1 MHQIPCT
8 NSRGPCRLLNRAP
21 FWPKRCHR
29 SKLSSSCSSQLDQQ
43 LEGPTLVAD
52 AASRLSAA
60 PEHTIHGLIAST
72 SASTEQLPDLT
83 PEAANQADS
92 IVPHLT
98 EQLGSEQSIGG
109 LQQITPRCVN
119 FTHALRDH
127 RTDSLLLQLVSRLL
141 RVLQL
146 ARTRDIAKQSHLG
159 VPSTTFWYRSRCQNW
174 AADTQHSK

>member
-8 NSRGPCRLLNRAP
+8 SSRAPCRPLTRAP
-21 FWPKRCHR
+21 FLPKRCHR
-29 SKLSSSCSSQLDQQ
+29 TKVLISCSSQLDQQ

-60 PEHTIHGLIAST
+60 PEHTIHGLVAST
-72 SASTEQLPDLT
+72 SASTEQSPNLT
-83 PEAANQADS
+83 SEAVHQADS

-109 LQQITPRCVN
+109 VQQLIPRCVN
-119 FTHALRDH
+119 LTHALRDH
-127 RTDSLLLQLVSRLL
+127 RTESLLLQLVSRLL

-146 ARTRDIAKQSHLG
+146 ARTRAFAKQIHLG
-159 VPSTTFWYRSRCQNW
+159 VPSSTFWY
-174 AADTQHSK
+174 